1 MAGGMS
7 AANPGLVDIGRDFLD
22 AHQCVRELF
31 ARHRSGELRFEELEA
46 LVGEDGGSVLFRLKE
61 RCHANFRAKPGG
73 PTRPMHREAL
83 FDLAVGSLF
92 HEAMKFRE
100 NFYQREVYGPRVH
113 ALRSQ
118 AREGEAAIFEEFARI
133 QEGVSARLEEGLV
146 ETEALLAQTL
156 EQLRLLLAAHRGD
169 PRVARFLVDHAPN
182 LEAAFGRPFD
192 EILTG
197 LYGKPAI
204 AYEIA
209 GRSLIASGYY
219 AEAIRHLE
227 AARERGGNAT
237 ALQRL
242 TSYALGM
249 EAYLARDYEKTVAQ
263 LGEWAREGAADPP
276 ELAQLARDAVKRI
289 GQLAEGG
296 NRERVAKDAAALLER
311 LPQP

>member
-1 MAGGMS
+1 MS
-7 AANPGLVDIGRDFLD
+7 AANPGLVDISRDFLD

-61 RCHANFRAKPGG
+61 RCHANFRAEQGG
-73 PTRPMHREAL
+73 PTHPMHREAL

-156 EQLRLLLAAHRGD
+156 EQLRLLLGAHRDD
-169 PRVARFLVDHAPN
+169 PRVARFLVDHVPN

-192 EILTG
+192 EILNE

-219 AEAIRHLE
+219 LEAIRHLE
-227 AARERGGNAT
+227 AASERGGNAT
-237 ALQRL
+237 VLQRL
-242 TSYALGM
+242 VSYALGM

-263 LGEWAREGAADPP
+263 LGEWAREGEADPP
-276 ELAQLARDAVKRI
+276 ELAQLARDAVRRI
-289 GQLAEGG
+289 GQLAEGE
-296 NRERVAKDAAALLER
+296 NREQVANDAAALLER